1 MHSREYK
8 KRKLLEGIETIEK
21 MKIYS
26 PVLIDYIYKNNFESF
41 IKDFPI
47 VSKGLYVS
55 YKNKKPLLA
64 WGCEFEIVK
73 TPNNSYSIYSEFFGV
88 WEKKSQTFGSYEA
101 TKEHLQNN
109 FISQSITDK
118 KRWLP
123 VKKHFTAET
132 FKVTIENMFSVKKP
146 EQKEL

>member
-1 MHSREYK
+1 MHSHEYK

-47 VSKGLYVS
+47 VSKALYVS

-73 TPNNSYSIYSEFFGV
+73 TPNICEICRNRISHTLLVGV
-88 WEKKSQTFGSYEA
+88 
-101 TKEHLQNN
+101 
-109 FISQSITDK
+109 
-118 KRWLP
+118 
-123 VKKHFTAET
+123 
-132 FKVTIENMFSVKKP
+132 
-146 EQKEL
+146 